1 MNKIE
6 IPVVIGPGTQPVGED
21 GAELDY
27 LPMPSGMMTFSM
39 PQIPEPEELG
49 DVGDALALLQQ
60 LHSALTQYK
69 VSDAAV
75 SLSLDALD
83 AVNLDLINQMLGN
96 GEVSIQYHGQE
107 GFDVSAR
114 IQESVLAGVWRV
126 QYVDA
131 AENVVRDSIEVATI
145 PGLVSQATF
154 NDAAEQVVFSDA
166 DIPDIVYNAP
176 PLLTE
181 INDKLPAYVPGSEPH
196 VINLSLLPHNQ
207 EDIDFLSE
215 RLGRGRVVMLSRGYG
230 NCRITSTLTRNV
242 WWVQYFNSQDTLILN
257 TIEISHVPDVASA
270 AQEDIDDSAQR
281 LHEIL
286 EVYL

>member
-1 MNKIE
+1 MNKTE
-6 IPVVIGPGTQPVGED
+6 IPVAIGPGTQPVGED

-39 PQIPEPEELG
+39 PRIPEPEELG
-49 DVGDALALLQQ
+49 DVSEALALLQQ
-60 LHSALTQYK
+60 LHRALTQYK
-69 VSDAAV
+69 AGDAAV

-107 GFDVSAR
+107 GLDVSAR

-145 PGLVSQATF
+145 PCLVTQATF

-181 INDKLPAYVPGSEPH
+181 INDKLPAYVPGSAPH
-196 VINLSLLPHNQ
+196 VINLSLLPHTQ
-207 EDIDFLSE
+207 EDIDFLGE
-215 RLGRGRVVMLSRGYG
+215 KLGRGRVVMLSRGYG

-257 TIEISHVPDVASA
+257 TIEISHVPDVACA